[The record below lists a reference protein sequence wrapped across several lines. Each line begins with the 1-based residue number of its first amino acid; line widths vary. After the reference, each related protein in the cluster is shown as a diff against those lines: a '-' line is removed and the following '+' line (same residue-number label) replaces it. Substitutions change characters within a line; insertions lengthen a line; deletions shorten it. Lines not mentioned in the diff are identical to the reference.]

1 MTHQDIR
8 IRVATHVDAGLLAD
22 LGERTFVQAF
32 GADNNPADLA
42 DYLMSAFGPAIQH
55 VELTDPAN
63 VFLIAEVGESD
74 VGYAK
79 LRFGEA
85 PAFVLGDRPAEIVR
99 IYAVESWIGRGIG
112 SALMSSCFSELGE
125 RDYDAAWLSVW
136 ERNQRGMA
144 FYAKWGFA
152 AVGRQVF
159 LVGNDPQSDVVMSR
173 LLCAR

>member
-1 MTHQDIR
+1 MTHPDIR

-32 GADNNPADLA
+32 GADNNSTDLA

-55 VELTDPAN
+55 AELTDPAN
-63 VFLIAEVGESD
+63 VFLVAEVGD
-74 VGYAK
+74 VHVGYAK

-85 PAFVLGDRPAEIVR
+85 PAFVSGDRPAEIVR
-99 IYAVESWIGRGIG
+99 IYADESWIGRGIG
-112 SALMSSCFSELGE
+112 SALMSACLAELAE
-125 RDYDAAWLSVW
+125 RDCDAVWLSVW

-144 FYAKWGFA
+144 FYAKWGFT

-159 LVGNDPQSDVVMSR
+159 LVGRDAQNDVVMSR
-173 LLCAR
+173 RVSAR